1 MLQKTLG
8 GPHLGL
14 AYHKLD
20 YLNFWKGSFLRNLCA
35 LGMDMCVRFADTE
48 WQSWAEV
55 SCGLLGPC
63 W

>member
-1 MLQKTLG
+1 MDSSFG
-8 GPHLGL
+8 
-14 AYHKLD
+14 
-20 YLNFWKGSFLRNLCA
+20 KGNST